1 MVFNFDRPL
10 YMVMEN
16 DREAI
21 IVVTKNGSSDYP
33 RTIRLIGVVEN
44 GVDITEDL
52 VFNPGQTMMG
62 IRAPLVDDEVALE
75 APVQYSLSL
84 EVPTGQPG
92 VALGGQANSALEVAD
107 DDGKPTFQN
116 FVVCYKLV

>member
-52 VFNPGQTMMG
+52 VFNPGQTMME
-62 IRAPLVDDEVALE
+62 ICAPLVDDEVALE